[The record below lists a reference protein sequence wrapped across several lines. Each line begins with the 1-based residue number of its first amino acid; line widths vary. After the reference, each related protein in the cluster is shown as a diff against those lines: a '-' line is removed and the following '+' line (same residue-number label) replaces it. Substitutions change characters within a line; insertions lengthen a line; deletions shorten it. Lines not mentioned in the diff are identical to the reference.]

1 MDFPTIT
8 FCNANGYNSNV
19 VENPTAMKELFV
31 SLNPILSRMIKV
43 NMSLVSPLM
52 KTQQDILYRTMSL
65 RKEDHML
72 MALFRGN
79 DIYINHPSD
88 KQSHLDPL
96 IAVAPGTTAY
106 ISMTKHQYKFLPK
119 PYKSFGDDTC
129 IDTDSP
135 TFTNPLKYA
144 SSYSFDACIDEC
156 LSHHSTTNCR
166 CKTSSDPDD
175 LPYPYCTLEE
185 LFGCTFTY
193 TALVYYNQTSQREL
207 CHCHKPCR
215 FFVYDT
221 KLSYG
226 AFPSNAVTDYMVRN
240 NVVPSAEYARLSTL
254 PCKRKYTPKFDRPR
268 LSL

>member
-31 SLNPILSRMIKV
+31 SLNPILSNLIKV
-43 NMSLVSPLM
+43 NESSVSPLM
-52 KTQQDILYRTMSL
+52 KTEQAFLYRTMSL
-65 RKEDHML
+65 RKWDYMRF
-72 MALFRGN
+72 ALFRGQEVTLDMFDEVN
-79 DIYINHPSD
+79 GATGYCFRFNSEEMIRRHGVHTTNTPGPSGSLELLLDIHQEHYFPGPLNLAAMMIYINHPSD
-88 KQSHLDPL
+88 KQSHLDPV

-106 ISMTKHQYKFLPK
+106 ISMTKYQYKFLPK

-175 LPYPYCTLEE
+175 LPYPYCTLERNSSAAH
-185 LFGCTFTY
+185 LIT
-193 TALVYYNQTSQREL
+193 
-207 CHCHKPCR
+207 P
-215 FFVYDT
+215 
-221 KLSYG
+221 
-226 AFPSNAVTDYMVRN
+226 VR
-240 NVVPSAEYARLSTL
+240 T
-254 PCKRKYTPKFDRPR
+254 C
-268 LSL
+268 